1 MNDKADNCEPV
12 FDKLVSKIEQ
22 PNPTIHELVSR
33 QLASP
38 RLRRLHVDSTL
49 RERMEELRR
58 ILAEGG
64 SIYEE
69 LSFSLRHNIER
80 TKASRASG
88 MALVPAPMREDADE
102 SAQPLDSAG
111 TYRKAARRVPAPR
124 LELGTP

>member
-1 MNDKADNCEPV
+1 
-12 FDKLVSKIEQ
+12 
-22 PNPTIHELVSR
+22 
-33 QLASP
+33 
-38 RLRRLHVDSTL
+38 
-49 RERMEELRR
+49 MEELRR

-88 MALVPAPMREDADE
+88 MALVPAPMREESEESVQPLESAWANVETDVKSLVPAPMREDADE
-102 SAQPLDSAG
+102 SDQPLDSAG
-111 TYRKAARRVPAPR
+111 TYRMATMRVPAPR